1 MFPPIFSVCSADPAV
16 TALLGTSPTRLYLFG
31 EAGQGTALPY
41 ATWQGIGGSPEN
53 YINNLPDIDSYAL
66 QVDVWASTASSARA
80 VAQALRNAIEPNAHI
95 TSWRGESRDTET
107 KLYRYS
113 FDLTWWVNR

>member
-1 MFPPIFSVCSADPAV
+1 MVAPIFAVCKADPAV
-16 TALLGTSPTRLYLFG
+16 TALLGSTPMRLYLFG
-31 EAGQGTALPY
+31 EAEQGALRPY

-53 YINNLPDIDSYAL
+53 YINNLPDIDSYSL
-66 QVDVWASTASSARA
+66 QIDVWADTASSARA
-80 VAQALRNAIEPNAHI
+80 VALAMRDAIEPNAHI

-107 KLYRYS
+107 KMYRSS